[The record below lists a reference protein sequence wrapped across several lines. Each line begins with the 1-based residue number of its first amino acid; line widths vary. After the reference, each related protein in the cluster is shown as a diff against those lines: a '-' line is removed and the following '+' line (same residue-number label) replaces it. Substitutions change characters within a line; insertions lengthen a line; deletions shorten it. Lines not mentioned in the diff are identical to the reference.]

1 MNLIERVKNILL
13 SPATEWETIKKED
26 HMVSDLFTQYVLKLA
41 AIPAISGLIGFTLF
55 DHAFFNP
62 SFGASLKWAIS
73 MYVMSIIGVYILA
86 YIIDV
91 LAPTFGS
98 NKHLPTSLKIVVFAY
113 TAAWVGGIFSL
124 VPTLAIFGALASLYS
139 LVLLYKGLQIVKE
152 VPQNKM
158 AGYFV
163 AVIIASLIVYGIT
176 GAIISKFAFGGNPM
190 MPM

>member
-13 SPATEWETIKKED
+13 NPATEWETIKKED
-26 HMVSDLFTQYVLKLA
+26 HMVSDLFTQYALKLA

-55 DHAFFNP
+55 DRAFYNP

-98 NKHLPTSLKIVVFAY
+98 KKHLPTSLKIVVFAY
-113 TAAWVGGIFSL
+113 TATWVGGIFAL
-124 VPTLAIFGALASLYS
+124 VPALAIFGALASLYS

-176 GAIISKFAFGGNPM
+176 GAIISRFAFGGNPM

>member
-1 MNLIERVKNILL
+1 MNLFERVKNILL

-26 HMVSDLFTQYVLKLA
+26 HMVSDLFTQYAMKLA

-55 DHAFFNP
+55 DSVFYNP

-91 LAPTFGS
+91 LSPTFGS
-98 NKHLPTSLKIVVFAY
+98 KKHLPTSLKIVVFAY

-158 AGYFV
+158 VGYFV

-176 GAIISKFAFGGNPM
+176 GAIISKFAFSGSPM